1 MGVTVDNVDLSE
13 YFLSSDDKQPELL
26 RSSDTIQRIQ
36 DSILNSSHT
45 EIYATKSIEERT
57 VSKNLITLIGGGGKN
72 VDLDRI
78 VDSVEVLR
86 KMNMI
91 MIHRST
97 SLRNSATRDQLKST
111 FDGIAQVVKAIAAG
125 VSTDGG
131 AVTNVIGTVSTVL
144 QSAVE
149 SSSSSADHAFH
160 DKVVTIVE
168 STSNDAFVIAIITVR
183 SLQSQKKSKWGF
195 LGNSF
200 TTNKDEY
207 EIGCSVNVLD
217 VEKVWFLHEQLF
229 ENLMLDLPRII
240 THKDE
245 TKQWQE
251 CVALKK
257 KLETMSEPT
266 SVANSRISS
275 NISA

>member
-1 MGVTVDNVDLSE
+1 MGVTVDNVDSSE

-26 RSSDTIQRIQ
+26 SSTDRIQRIQ

-45 EIYATKSIEERT
+45 GIYATKSTEERT
-57 VSKNLITLIGGGGKN
+57 VSKNLVTLISVGGKN

-78 VDSVEVLR
+78 VDNVELLR

-91 MIHRST
+91 MIKRST
-97 SLRNSATRDQLKST
+97 SLRNSATRNQLKST

-144 QSAVE
+144 QAAIE

-168 STSNDAFVIAIITVR
+168 STGNDAFVIAIITVR
-183 SLQSQKKSKWGF
+183 SQHSQKKSKWGF

-200 TTNKDEY
+200 TKDNDKY

-217 VEKVWFLHEQLF
+217 V
-229 ENLMLDLPRII
+229 
-240 THKDE
+240 
-245 TKQWQE
+245 
-251 CVALKK
+251 
-257 KLETMSEPT
+257 
-266 SVANSRISS
+266 
-275 NISA
+275 